1 MKLTEALGTLQSYK
15 VSIRDTVQRRR
26 ILTLLR
32 GPSRSC
38 GLEVVESVGGELEIG
53 HARRLLVLYS
63 LCNIVSRPQVISIKF
78 SRFFSLLLSSSL
90 SWIAIIT
97 PFPCYHVYSVFLYKV
112 AGYNVCC
119 ISNINTLLFYTNN
132 LVHTLGTTIEFSEEM
147 RKLR

>member
-97 PFPCYHVYSVFLYKV
+97 PFPCYHVYSVFYTRLLAIMSV
-112 AGYNVCC
+112 ASQIY
-119 ISNINTLLFYTNN
+119 TLCFS
-132 LVHTLGTTIEFSEEM
+132 TLTTWYI
-147 RKLR
+147 RWAQR